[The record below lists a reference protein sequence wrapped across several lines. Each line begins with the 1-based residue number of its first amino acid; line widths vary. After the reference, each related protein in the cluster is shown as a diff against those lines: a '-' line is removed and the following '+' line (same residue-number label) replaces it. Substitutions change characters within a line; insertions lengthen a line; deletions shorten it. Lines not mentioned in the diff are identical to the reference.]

1 MLKKIFLSSIIF
13 SFFSCSYIRTKHITK
28 EKEWHDYLP
37 ATTPIN
43 VTIDAVIEDAKNTS
57 MSNTLEIGESWTDPN
72 GQEWIQRNG
81 YKIMI
86 ANQAYTGWWIYGE
99 GQHIFKD
106 EQTLGEWELTFPN
119 ENMQELVEL
128 YLAVCEMEYFPMEC
142 NMIGHLNNDTLKV
155 IDFEITYI
163 QGCGE

>member
-1 MLKKIFLSSIIF
+1 MLRDYETGKSTNVN
-13 SFFSCSYIRTKHITK
+13 FFIGTEVENTK
-28 EKEWHDYLP
+28 
-37 ATTPIN
+37 
-43 VTIDAVIEDAKNTS
+43 AKT
-57 MSNTLEIGESWTDPN
+57 
-72 GQEWIQRNG
+72 
-81 YKIMI
+81 YK
-86 ANQAYTGWWIYGE
+86 GWWVYGE

-106 EQTLGEWELTFPN
+106 ETNLGEWGLTFPN

-155 IDFEITYI
+155 TDFEITYI